1 MEKSKLGVPGIRSG
15 LLPLMKLCTLI
26 LLISFSFSSFLS
38 AQQPSRMV
46 SGTVTDSKG
55 EPVTGASVLVKG
67 TTVGSYTDL
76 RGSYQL
82 AVPAGSNTLVVSF
95 VGMKTQEVDIAGKT
109 NVAIKLE
116 EESLNLDEVV
126 IVGYGVQKKMTVTGA
141 VATVKSQDLLATPV
155 AAVSTALI
163 GRSAG
168 LLSAQRSGEPG
179 EDGATLRIRGIGTF
193 SGSQDP
199 LIMVDGIETSN
210 YNNIDPNEIESVTV
224 LKDASATA
232 VYGVRGANGVLLITT
247 KRGKVGKP
255 QISYS
260 ANFASNQFAGLRKRM
275 DAYDYASSWQLA
287 RQFDSYLT
295 GSYAQLFTDADLQA
309 YKDHSDPIFH
319 PDADWMKIM
328 LKDISYQNQQNLNIR
343 GGTEGVK
350 YFISAGLFHQGGLFN
365 NTKMIPD
372 YFDMQTAYNRY
383 NFRSNFDFKVT
394 KKLTASVD
402 VSTQIGNKNGLNNDD
417 ASSIL
422 RLISIANPISFPGLY
437 NGVPLTVQAPIA
449 GSNNPLTNFYGT
461 GYAKK
466 YTNNLNGSIRVN
478 YDLDMITKGLTVH
491 ALTSYRNYN
500 VHTVNFY
507 KSLLTYTALV
517 NPKYNKDTDP
527 YENIAIIVPNNDDG
541 PVSMGESVAKSRQ
554 TYAEFGLDYSR
565 RFGDHNFTGKIMY
578 NQGKT
583 FDPNYQYVIPKGIQ
597 GLVGRVAYDYKG
609 RYMAEFN
616 MGYNGTENFA
626 KGKRFGFFPAYSL
639 GWVAS
644 DESFFPKNNIVTF
657 LKFRGSYGEVGNDGI
672 GGDRFLYNP
681 SAYTLLSGSL
691 AAYNFGLTGTN
702 SSPYTGAREQKMG
715 NPGVTWERAKKTDL
729 GFELKLFKDKF
740 SLSADYFKER
750 RDNILS
756 AYNTVPE
763 ITGVLPILPIANIG
777 KMKNEGFDGE
787 ASLNLKS
794 GEFNYYIKG
803 NFSYAHNTILF
814 RDEVP
819 TPYLYQM
826 STGQSVGQLTGYV
839 SENLYNT
846 WEEVNE
852 AYRPKYSAQNNL
864 IQPGDPN
871 FKDVNGDGII
881 DQFDT
886 GPLGYSDFPEIIY
899 GITVGGDYR
908 GIDFSML
915 FQGAGHVTFSA
926 SDNYVNHFNAF
937 SGVPEYFL
945 NSWTSE
951 KYMSGDLIT
960 FPRLF
965 VNGGGTSTAQSSS
978 RYYYVSAAYLRL
990 RNAEIGYT
998 IKENGLFRLVG
1009 ISNARVYL
1017 NGSNLLTYAPKMRRS
1032 YPGVDPEDQGKYK
1045 GDSNREPYPRT
1056 RVFNIGVNIN
1066 F

>member
-1 MEKSKLGVPGIRSG
+1 MEKSKLVVPCIRSG
-15 LLPLMKLCTLI
+15 LLSLRKLCTLI
-26 LLISFSFSSFLS
+26 FLISFAISSFLT
-38 AQQPSRMV
+38 AQQPSR
-46 SGTVTDSKG
+46 TVTGTIMDSKG
-55 EPVTGASVLVKG
+55 EPVIGASVLVKG
-67 TTVGSYTDL
+67 TTIGINTDL
-76 RGSYQL
+76 NGNFQVNL
-82 AVPAGSNTLVVSF
+82 PAGSNTLVVSF

-109 NVAIKLE
+109 SISVKLT
-116 EESLNLDEVV
+116 EESLSLDEVV
-126 IVGYGVQKKMTVTGA
+126 VVGYGVQKKMTVTGA

-155 AAVSTALI
+155 SQVSTALI

-168 LLSAQRSGEPG
+168 LLSAQRTGEPG
-179 EDGATLRIRGIGTF
+179 EDAATLRIRGIGTF

-199 LIMVDGIETSN
+199 LIMVDGIESN
-210 YNNIDPNEIESVTV
+210 SYNNIDPNEIESVTV

-255 QISYS
+255 QVSYS

-275 DAYDYASSWQLA
+275 NAYDYASSWQLA
-287 RQFDSYLT
+287 RKYDSYLT
-295 GSYAQLFTDADLQA
+295 GAYAQLFTDDDLQK

-319 PDADWMKIM
+319 PDADWMSIM
-328 LKDISYQNQQNLNIR
+328 LKDVSYQNQQNLNIR

-365 NTKMIPD
+365 NTKLIPD
-372 YFDMQTAYNRY
+372 YFDMQTVYNRY
-383 NFRSNFDFKVT
+383 NFRSNFDFKIT
-394 KKLTASVD
+394 EKLSASVD

-422 RLISIANPISFPGLY
+422 RLISISNPISVPGLY
-437 NGVPLTVQAPIA
+437 QGMPLSVQSPVA

-466 YTNNLNGSIRVN
+466 YTNNLNGSIRLN
-478 YDLDMITKGLTVH
+478 YDLSAITKGLTVH

-500 VHTVNFY
+500 VHTINFY
-507 KSLLTYTALV
+507 KSLLTYTALGRD
-517 NPKYNKDTDP
+517 PKTNEP
-527 YENIAIIVPNNDDG
+527 IIVPNNDDG
-541 PVSMGESVAKSRQ
+541 PVSMGESVAKNRQ
-554 TYAEFGLDYSR
+554 TYSEFGLDYAR
-565 RFGDHNFTGKIMY
+565 RFGDHNFTAKIMY

-583 FDPNYQYVIPKGIQ
+583 FDPNFQYVIPKGIQ
-597 GLVGRVAYDYKG
+597 GLVGRVSYDYKG

-626 KGKRFGFFPAYSL
+626 KGKRFGFFPAYSV

-644 DESFFPKNNIVTF
+644 DENFFPKNNIVTF
-657 LKFRGSYGEVGNDGI
+657 LKFRGSYGEVGNDQI

-681 SAYTLLSGSL
+681 SAYTILNGNGNASPSA
-691 AAYNFGLTGTN
+691 AAYNFGLTGI
-702 SSPYTGAREQKMG
+702 SASPYFGAREQKMG
-715 NPGVTWERAKKTDL
+715 NAGVTWERAKKTDL
-729 GFELKLFKDKF
+729 GFEIKLFKDKF

-756 AYNTVPE
+756 AYGTIPE
-763 ITGVLPILPIANIG
+763 ISGVLPILPAVNLG

-787 ASLNLKS
+787 VSLNLKT
-794 GEFNYYIKG
+794 GEFNYFIKG

-814 RDEVP
+814 RDEVF
-819 TPYLYQM
+819 TPYPYQM
-826 STGQSVGQLTGYV
+826 STGQSYGQLRGYIAYD
-839 SENLYNT
+839 LYNT
-846 WEEVNE
+846 WDQVTE
-852 AYRPKYSAQNNL
+852 AYRPKTSAQNNL

-871 FKDVNGDGII
+871 FKDVNGDGVI
-881 DQFDT
+881 DQFDS
-886 GPLGYSDFPEIIY
+886 GPIGYSDFPEIIY
-899 GITVGGDYR
+899 GINLGGDYK
-908 GIDFSML
+908 GLDFSFL

-945 NSWTSE
+945 NSWTNE
-951 KYMSGDLIT
+951 KYLNGELIT

-965 VNGGGTSTAQSSS
+965 VNGGGTSTAGYSS
-978 RYYYVSAAYLRL
+978 RYYYVNAAYLRL

-998 IKENGLFRLVG
+998 IKENGIFRLVG
-1009 ISNARVYL
+1009 ISNARIYL
-1017 NGSNLLTYAPKMRRS
+1017 NGSNLLTYAPKMQRS
-1032 YPGVDPEDQGKYK
+1032 YPGVDPEDQGNYK

-1056 RVFNIGVNIN
+1056 RVFNVGVNIN